1 MTLEDRFTYRQSA
14 GMTALSASL
23 SDFTYKKH
31 CHEEYAMGVTLR
43 GVQQYHLEGSMQ
55 SSVRGGVMLFHP
67 EQTHDGKAH
76 DRTGIDYVMVYVH
89 PDLFLEALGKKDVLR
104 FKEPI
109 VYHAGLRQSLL
120 ALSQAISEGRDEALY
135 SDLLFKVAGHVSQD
149 ILEPMNIKDRAFTEK
164 AKEMMR
170 SDLQHVLRLDEISFS
185 FGMSKYQFIR
195 AFKANAGISPY
206 QYFVNCRVEQAK
218 QVIEQHKDIYLAVSS
233 CGFVDLAHLNRHF
246 KQVYGTTAFEYL
258 SYVEGNM

>member
-89 PDLFLEALGKKDVLR
+89 PDLR
-104 FKEPI
+104 
-109 VYHAGLRQSLL
+109 R
-120 ALSQAISEGRDEALY
+120 SEKRTCCA
-135 SDLLFKVAGHVSQD
+135 SK
-149 ILEPMNIKDRAFTEK
+149 N
-164 AKEMMR
+164 R
-170 SDLQHVLRLDEISFS
+170 SCIMP
-185 FGMSKYQFIR
+185 G
-195 AFKANAGISPY
+195 
-206 QYFVNCRVEQAK
+206 
-218 QVIEQHKDIYLAVSS
+218 
-233 CGFVDLAHLNRHF
+233 
-246 KQVYGTTAFEYL
+246 
-258 SYVEGNM
+258 